1 MKLKSK
7 LKLYEQ
13 FVEQSKQ
20 VAKPIDQVPV
30 DQVSTDQNAEVRTEV
45 IRDVDAIL
53 SNLTEL
59 SDRIGESTEISE
71 ELTIEVNELYEELFE
86 LTNGTTLN
94 EGLLDWVKSPI
105 KMMKIKKN
113 LKGYQKALVQQAIN
127 DVDYEKKK
135 KASQEDPDP
144 KTLAVLKQ
152 ANLAKNKALKD
163 QVDAI
168 TERMTE
174 LTSGDEGLG
183 KVAKLG
189 KTKAKLAAAK
199 IVLKATSGE
208 EAKQLKLEIST
219 IEDRITADTK
229 SLKDYA
235 AKSDTETSAEASSDQ
250 LATKAETEAKA
261 KKEKEETEAKAK
273 KEKEEAE
280 AAAKPKKKKVEV
292 EDEAETEVEAEP
304 KKKKVEAEAEVE
316 AEPKKKK
323 VEAEA
328 EAEAEVEAEP
338 KKKKKKVTEESVE
351 VTEES
356 NGELT
361 EEMPAHAKQMK
372 KDGVSDEEIKDMHP
386 EVEDEDLKEAEATEE
401 VTESIKCSD
410 KKGHSYKEIDKD
422 GTVECENCG
431 LRNSL
436 SESIE
441 VTEESVELPK
451 TIKLDESLT
460 IAQRFA
466 KLM

>member
-261 KKEKEETEAKAK
+261 KKEKEE
-273 KEKEEAE
+273 AE

-292 EDEAETEVEAEP
+292 EDEAET
-304 KKKKVEAEAEVE
+304 
-316 AEPKKKK
+316 
-323 VEAEA
+323 
-328 EAEAEVEAEP
+328 EVEAEP

>member
-261 KKEKEETEAKAK
+261 KKEKRMKRRR
-273 KEKEEAE
+273 
-280 AAAKPKKKKVEV
+280 
-292 EDEAETEVEAEP
+292 
-304 KKKKVEAEAEVE
+304 
-316 AEPKKKK
+316 
-323 VEAEA
+323 
-328 EAEAEVEAEP
+328 P
-338 KKKKKKVTEESVE
+338 KKKKK
-351 VTEES
+351 
-356 NGELT
+356 
-361 EEMPAHAKQMK
+361 
-372 KDGVSDEEIKDMHP
+372 
-386 EVEDEDLKEAEATEE
+386 
-401 VTESIKCSD
+401 D
-410 KKGHSYKEIDKD
+410 KKKETNINRRRKRV
-422 GTVECENCG
+422 GG
-431 LRNSL
+431 GGRLL
-436 SESIE
+436 
-441 VTEESVELPK
+441 
-451 TIKLDESLT
+451 
-460 IAQRFA
+460 
-466 KLM
+466 